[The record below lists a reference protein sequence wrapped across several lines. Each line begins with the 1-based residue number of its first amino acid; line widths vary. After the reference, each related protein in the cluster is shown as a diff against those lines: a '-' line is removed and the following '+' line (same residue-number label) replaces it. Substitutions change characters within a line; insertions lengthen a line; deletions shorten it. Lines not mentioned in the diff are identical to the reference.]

1 MVWLDECRRG
11 EEGQRTECEQTSII
25 MVRCGT
31 RTEASSA
38 DGTQALAAM
47 AKESIASEACA
58 ECGSSAI
65 AVADDVAGAGVADE
79 RGCDVVTLRLRG
91 DSSGTAD
98 SVLG

>member
-1 MVWLDECRRG
+1 
-11 EEGQRTECEQTSII
+11 
-25 MVRCGT
+25 
-31 RTEASSA
+31 
-38 DGTQALAAM
+38 M
-47 AKESIASEACA
+47 AKESIASEDCA

-79 RGCDVVTLRLRG
+79 RLCDVDKLRLRG